1 MSNLTSIKANLNIP
15 NLLSLFRIL
24 ILVPFVNFVL
34 KEDYLCAGLVLVLS
48 GITDMFDGYLA
59 RKLNQVTDLGK
70 MLDPIADKVTLV
82 TIMICLS
89 IKFPKMLS
97 FMIILV
103 IKEILMLCAGAI
115 LLKSNKKPPASQ
127 WYGKLSTIIFYI
139 SVIIII
145 SLRALWSINSDTLNN
160 FLMILTLVFMIYSL
174 WRYFEIFKYMINS
187 DSNIEKNIENVK

>member
-1 MSNLTSIKANLNIP
+1 MSSLTKIKTNLNIP
-15 NLLSLFRIL
+15 NLLSVFRIL
-24 ILVPFVNFVL
+24 ILVPFVKFVL
-34 KEDYLCAGLVLVLS
+34 QENYVYSGLILILS

-70 MLDPIADKVTLV
+70 MLDPIADKITLV
-82 TIMICLS
+82 TIMICVS

-103 IKEILMLCAGAI
+103 IKEILMLCAGGF
-115 LLKSNKKPPASQ
+115 LLKSNKKPPAAQ

-145 SLRALWSINSDTLNN
+145 SAKALYNINSDGLNN

-174 WRYFEIFKYMINS
+174 WRYFEIFKLMIN
-187 DSNIEKNIENVK
+187 NNYVENNEQ

>member
-34 KEDYLCAGLVLVLS
+34 KEDYLCVGLVLVLS

-174 WRYFEIFKYMINS
+174 WRYFEIFKSMINS

>member
-115 LLKSNKKPPASQ
+115 LLKSNKILSKIKK
-127 WYGKLSTIIFYI
+127 KL
-139 SVIIII
+139 
-145 SLRALWSINSDTLNN
+145 
-160 FLMILTLVFMIYSL
+160 
-174 WRYFEIFKYMINS
+174 
-187 DSNIEKNIENVK
+187 

>member
-1 MSNLTSIKANLNIP
+1 VSSLTKIKTNLNIP
-15 NLLSLFRIL
+15 NLLSVFRIL
-24 ILVPFVNFVL
+24 ILVPFVKFVL
-34 KEDYLCAGLVLVLS
+34 QENYVYSGLILILS

-70 MLDPIADKVTLV
+70 MLDPIADKITLV
-82 TIMICLS
+82 TIMICVS

-103 IKEILMLCAGAI
+103 IKEILMLCAGGF
-115 LLKSNKKPPASQ
+115 LLKSNKKPPAAQ

-145 SLRALWSINSDTLNN
+145 SAKALYNINSDGLNN

-174 WRYFEIFKYMINS
+174 WRYFEIFKLMIN
-187 DSNIEKNIENVK
+187 NNYVENNEQ

>member
-1 MSNLTSIKANLNIP
+1 MNLNIP
-15 NLLSLFRIL
+15 NLLSVFRIL

-34 KEDYLCAGLVLVLS
+34 KESYLYAGLILILS
-48 GITDMFDGYLA
+48 GVTDMFDGHLA

-70 MLDPIADKVTLV
+70 MLDPIADKITLV

-103 IKEILMLCAGAI
+103 IKEILMLFAGAI

-145 SLRALWSINSDTLNN
+145 SLKAIWSINSDSLNN

-174 WRYFEIFKYMINS
+174 WRYFEIFKSMINS

>member
-115 LLKSNKKPPASQ
+115 LLKSNKKTPASQ

-174 WRYFEIFKYMINS
+174 WRYFEIFKSMINS